1 MARFASALV
10 LTLSVVVAASPRA
23 SAEEIWGETTLSG
36 GAAAARHAFSL
47 GSNDGRFDAEWIVD
61 LIRRNASIEHWSAV
75 ASKVARYATTMD
87 VIARAAAKA
96 PGGIQPPAAGA
107 AADQVHAFRD
117 LAAALGIDARVDRR
131 RWQLAVSSSA
141 EGRERAT
148 WAAALGLR
156 VDDVVSQWSSG
167 QVVKIDVPIARLPVP
182 LPAYWRGNQHDASV
196 TLAAIV
202 RDRQSA
208 LLYAGLMALDDETL
222 TWLDQHRRVIDR
234 LRDHVPV
241 FAAFAR
247 SIRIR
252 GGVADVPGGIGAAR
266 AWQALIG
273 RPPSKPEAF
282 FDALTSDADGGR
294 LHFFDAVMYAPA
306 TTQEAIVGRAIA
318 RPASLTAI
326 FQAFHGATTGWAVE
340 KQPFARPLQDPAW
353 ALALVDLHGDSL
365 SGPAWLPSVLARAS
379 ARDTWPSAPKALP
392 STLPSGDIEW
402 IVRWLFDRPD
412 DMLARVRLLR
422 FSQRFVHVD
431 DASPADVE
439 TALRT
444 FRDLPS
450 LALTLER
457 MGVHDPAL
465 IARVGRAA
473 YALSRS
479 GDRAMVVP
487 VLERWQTCLALI
499 EQTSRLR
506 PIPPPDIARLV
517 SGLADA
523 ASQPVSRVTDA
534 LLRWLTTAALP
545 TLDPSGAAAEPFD
558 ADVIVRAIAA
568 GRAAAGTRITWEG
581 LTYERNPLRVALRD
595 LDGLLPIG
603 SGMKSGTGRTLAALY
618 ERASGAPRDA
628 RNIAADLDA
637 LRTTARKASSPLAE
651 RFDRDLIEGARA
663 LRSSRGAD
671 AARKSALLQI
681 PEISEMFGAAEDL
694 VIRPVVYGLAMT
706 PLHQSP
712 ALQSEAWSFHQLVPA
727 SAVGGEWWRA
737 AWQPATAQVRDG
749 GGSAMVGSW
758 LLLDLALADAIM
770 PRRFDQASL
779 LAPPV
784 RDAMTHDVA
793 VRAHA
798 GTAAGAAGAADR
810 IASGRRVLA
819 AWRQTPPER
828 PAARRAL
835 ENAGISRLRV
845 NLALWTAAVDPA
857 RVEAGLTMAEMAGL
871 GDAGSR
877 EPIRVAMETID
888 GCICL
893 APAPPWP
900 VDDIRAYWPSGTMAA
915 VANDL
920 ALRLAEGAKIAG
932 VPAIVVGDLLPLA
945 AGDWIA
951 RTDPYAN
958 DDWESLTLWPKQLD
972 ADAIDAYLMQL
983 VSTGVLAPIEEA
995 VP

>member
-1 MARFASALV
+1 
-10 LTLSVVVAASPRA
+10 
-23 SAEEIWGETTLSG
+23 
-36 GAAAARHAFSL
+36 
-47 GSNDGRFDAEWIVD
+47 
-61 LIRRNASIEHWSAV
+61 
-75 ASKVARYATTMD
+75 
-87 VIARAAAKA
+87 
-96 PGGIQPPAAGA
+96 
-107 AADQVHAFRD
+107 
-117 LAAALGIDARVDRR
+117 
-131 RWQLAVSSSA
+131 
-141 EGRERAT
+141 
-148 WAAALGLR
+148 
-156 VDDVVSQWSSG
+156 
-167 QVVKIDVPIARLPVP
+167 
-182 LPAYWRGNQHDASV
+182 
-196 TLAAIV
+196 
-202 RDRQSA
+202 
-208 LLYAGLMALDDETL
+208 
-222 TWLDQHRRVIDR
+222 
-234 LRDHVPV
+234 
-241 FAAFAR
+241 
-247 SIRIR
+247 
-252 GGVADVPGGIGAAR
+252 
-266 AWQALIG
+266 
-273 RPPSKPEAF
+273 
-282 FDALTSDADGGR
+282 
-294 LHFFDAVMYAPA
+294 
-306 TTQEAIVGRAIA
+306 
-318 RPASLTAI
+318 
-326 FQAFHGATTGWAVE
+326 
-340 KQPFARPLQDPAW
+340 
-353 ALALVDLHGDSL
+353 
-365 SGPAWLPSVLARAS
+365 
-379 ARDTWPSAPKALP
+379 
-392 STLPSGDIEW
+392 
-402 IVRWLFDRPD
+402 
-412 DMLARVRLLR
+412 
-422 FSQRFVHVD
+422 
-431 DASPADVE
+431 
-439 TALRT
+439 
-444 FRDLPS
+444 
-450 LALTLER
+450 
-457 MGVHDPAL
+457 
-465 IARVGRAA
+465 
-473 YALSRS
+473 
-479 GDRAMVVP
+479 
-487 VLERWQTCLALI
+487 
-499 EQTSRLR
+499 
-506 PIPPPDIARLV
+506 
-517 SGLADA
+517 
-523 ASQPVSRVTDA
+523 
-534 LLRWLTTAALP
+534 
-545 TLDPSGAAAEPFD
+545 
-558 ADVIVRAIAA
+558 
-568 GRAAAGTRITWEG
+568 
-581 LTYERNPLRVALRD
+581 
-595 LDGLLPIG
+595 
-603 SGMKSGTGRTLAALY
+603 
-618 ERASGAPRDA
+618 
-628 RNIAADLDA
+628 
-637 LRTTARKASSPLAE
+637 
-651 RFDRDLIEGARA
+651 
-663 LRSSRGAD
+663 
-671 AARKSALLQI
+671 
-681 PEISEMFGAAEDL
+681 MFGAAEDL

-845 NLALWTAAVDPA
+845 NLALWTAAIDPA

>member
-1 MARFASALV
+1 MARFATVFV
-10 LTLSVVVAASPRA
+10 LTLSVVVAASPRS

-36 GAAAARHAFSL
+36 GAAAARLAFSL

-61 LIRRNASIEHWSAV
+61 LIRRNASIEHWPAV
-75 ASKVARYATTMD
+75 APKIARYTSAMD
-87 VIARAAAKA
+87 VIARAAARA
-96 PGGIQPPAAGA
+96 PDGIQPPAADA
-107 AADQVHAFRD
+107 AADQVRAFRD
-117 LAAALGIDARVDRR
+117 LASALGIDARADRQ
-131 RWQLAVSSSA
+131 RWQLTASSSA
-141 EGRERAT
+141 EGRECAT

-156 VDDVVSQWSSG
+156 VDDAVSRWSSG

-182 LPAYWRGNQHDASV
+182 LPAYWRGNQRDAPL

-202 RDRQSA
+202 RDRPTA
-208 LLYAGLMALDDETL
+208 LLYTGLMALDDETL
-222 TWLDQHRRVIDR
+222 VWLDQHRRVVDR
-234 LRDHVPV
+234 LRDRAPV

-252 GGVADVPGGIGAAR
+252 GSAVDVPGGNGAAR
-266 AWQALIG
+266 AWQTLIG
-273 RPPSKPEAF
+273 QPPSMPEAF
-282 FDALTSDADGGR
+282 LDALTADADGGR

-306 TTQEAIVGRAIA
+306 TTQAAIVERAIA

-326 FQAFHGATTGWAVE
+326 FQAFHGATIGWVVE
-340 KQPFARPLQDPAW
+340 RQPFARPLQDPAW

-365 SGPAWLPSVLARAS
+365 SGPGWLPAVLVRAS
-379 ARDTWPSAPKALP
+379 ARDAWPSTPKALP
-392 STLPSGDIEW
+392 STLPSGDVEW
-402 IVRWLFDRPD
+402 VARWLFDRPD

-422 FSQRFVHVD
+422 FAQRLTPLD
-431 DASPADVE
+431 DVSPADVE

-479 GDRAMVVP
+479 GDRTMVVP

-517 SGLADA
+517 SGLADV

-534 LLRWLTTAALP
+534 LLRWLTTTALP
-545 TLDPSGAAAEPFD
+545 ALDPSGVPVEPFD

-568 GRAAAGTRITWEG
+568 GRAAAGTRIMWEG
-581 LTYERNPLRVALRD
+581 LTYDRNPLRVALHD

-603 SGMKSGTGRTLAALY
+603 AGTKSSTARAIAALY
-618 ERASGAPRDA
+618 ERASGTPRDA
-628 RNIAADLDA
+628 RDIATDLDA
-637 LRTTARKASSPLAE
+637 VRTTMRNASSPAAE
-651 RFDRDLIEGARA
+651 RFDRDLADAARA
-663 LRSSRGAD
+663 LRSPRGAD
-671 AARKSALLQI
+671 AATKSALLQI
-681 PEISEMFGAAEDL
+681 PEVSEMFGAAEDL
-694 VIRPVVYGLAMT
+694 VIRPIVYGLAMT

-712 ALQSEAWSFHQLVPA
+712 ALQAEAWSFHQLVPA
-727 SAVGGEWWRA
+727 SAAGSEWWRA

-758 LLLDLALADAIM
+758 LLLDLALADAIV

-798 GTAAGAAGAADR
+798 GNADGAAGVAER
-810 IASGRRVLA
+810 IAGGRRVLA
-819 AWRQTPPER
+819 AWRQTSPDR
-828 PAARRAL
+828 SAARLAL
-835 ENAGISRLRV
+835 ENAGVSRLRV
-845 NLALWTAAVDPA
+845 NFALWTAAVDPA
-857 RVEAGLTMAEMAGL
+857 RLEADLTMAEVAGL
-871 GDAGSR
+871 GDAQSR

-900 VDDIRAYWPSGTMAA
+900 ADDVRAYWSFGTMAA

-920 ALRLAEGAKIAG
+920 ALRLAESAKAAG

-958 DDWESLTLWPKQLD
+958 DDWEALTLWPKQLD

-983 VSTGVLAPIEEA
+983 VSTGVLAPVEEA